1 MGSCLGG
8 RRRIRVLLW
17 KISEAIVRR
26 ARGGDQRGQFGEGFD
41 RYEDG
46 AEGQCGAGHS
56 VGHPHRN
63 GSDVLILL
71 AQPHVTTVA
80 HAPLHENRLAM
91 QRMPRV
97 MNDDVLS
104 AVGRI

>member
-1 MGSCLGG
+1 M
-8 RRRIRVLLW
+8 
-17 KISEAIVRR
+17 RR
-26 ARGGDQRGQFGEGFD
+26 ARGGDQRGKLGEGFD
-41 RYEDG
+41 RDEDG
-46 AEGQCGAGHS
+46 AEGQCGASHS

-63 GSDVLILL
+63 GSGVLILL

-80 HAPLHENRLAM
+80 HASLDENRLAM

>member
-1 MGSCLGG
+1 
-8 RRRIRVLLW
+8 
-17 KISEAIVRR
+17 
-26 ARGGDQRGQFGEGFD
+26 
-41 RYEDG
+41 
-46 AEGQCGAGHS
+46 
-56 VGHPHRN
+56 
-63 GSDVLILL
+63 VLILL
-71 AQPHVTTVA
+71 AEPHVTTVA

>member
-1 MGSCLGG
+1 
-8 RRRIRVLLW
+8 
-17 KISEAIVRR
+17 VRR
-26 ARGGDQRGQFGEGFD
+26 ARGGNQRGELGEGFD
-41 RYEDG
+41 RDEDG

-56 VGHPHRN
+56 VGHPHRD
-63 GSDVLILL
+63 GGGVLILL

-80 HAPLHENRLAM
+80 HAPLHENRLAV